1 MKDLDIVVYGA
12 TGFTGKLCAEYIHAS
27 GRPIKW
33 AIAGRNADKLQA
45 GKGLS
50 SGGRDCRW

>member
-27 GRPIKW
+27 SRPIKW
-33 AIAGRNADKLQA
+33 AIAGRNAGKLSA
-45 GKGLS
+45 V
-50 SGGRDCRW
+50 